1 VQTGEICRPAVR
13 IDGMTSSDS
22 LTAELK
28 AAAIAI
34 GFDLV
39 GIAPAVTPLGFTRL
53 QHWLEQGHAGEMHY
67 LPRREAA
74 YEHPQHVLDGVR
86 SVVMVAVGYQSVVSG
101 PCAVGS
107 QEAATSSDSRLSTL
121 KHQLPTVPARVAQY
135 ARGPVDYHD
144 VLKERLRQ
152 LADVL
157 HERSPGC
164 RTRCVVDTAPL
175 LERDFAQLA
184 GLGWFGKNTMLIHK
198 RAGSFLLLGAILTD
212 VALEADKPHHTSH
225 CGTCTRC
232 LDVCPTAAFPQP
244 YVLDARRCI
253 SYLTIELK
261 SPIPSELR
269 SDIGDWL
276 FGCDLCQDVCP
287 WNRKSPVSTDP
298 AFQPRVEL
306 SPADAVEIMTMTKA
320 DFRRR
325 FQGTPLDRPGYDGLR
340 RNAAIVLGNSG
351 DRSVIPALIATLGD
365 PSPLVRGAIA
375 WALGQLNADDA
386 RAALQERRRIEDN
399 PAVLDELDAALR
411 YCPPE
416 AQGLPS
422 LGVAFETSHPC
433 PP

>member
-1 VQTGEICRPAVR
+1 
-13 IDGMTSSDS
+13 MTSSDS
-22 LTAELK
+22 LTADLK

-53 QHWLEQGHAGEMHY
+53 QHWLEQGHAGEMQY

-86 SVVMVAVGYQSVVSG
+86 SVVMVAVGYTGPEHGQSVAN
-101 PCAVGS
+101 P
-107 QEAATSSDSRLSTL
+107 LSHTA
-121 KHQLPTVPARVAQY
+121 VPARVAQY

-157 HERSPGC
+157 HEKVPGC

-198 RAGSFLLLGAILTD
+198 RAGSFLLLGAVLTD
-212 VALEADKPHHTSH
+212 VALEPDEPHHTSH

-232 LDVCPTAAFPQP
+232 LDVCPTEAFPEP

-261 SPIPSELR
+261 SPIPRELR
-269 SDIGDWL
+269 SGVGDWL

-298 AFQPRVEL
+298 AFQPRSEL
-306 SPADAVEIMTMTKA
+306 SPADAVEIMTMTKE

-325 FQGTPLDRPGYDGLR
+325 FRGTPLDRPGYDGLR
-340 RNAAIVLGNSG
+340 RNAAIVLGNRG
-351 DRSVIPALIATLGD
+351 DQRAVPALIAVLSEG
-365 PSPLVRGAIA
+365 SPLVRGAVA
-375 WALGQLNADDA
+375 WALGQLGGEAA
-386 RAALQERRRIEDN
+386 RTALQERRRIEDN
-399 PAVLDELDAALR
+399 PAVIDELDAALR
-411 YCPPE
+411 LCSPSE
-416 AQGLPS
+416 AQGLQPR
-422 LGVAFETSHPC
+422 GVAAEIPHPC